1 MSRSQEVV
9 EGMETAGK
17 VFKKNLQK
25 RAIPH
30 NHFSPTKHE
39 FDWKSTGKDNLAHK
53 AQANA
58 AILNLT

>member
-39 FDWKSTGKDNLAHK
+39 FD
-53 AQANA
+53 
-58 AILNLT
+58 

>member
-25 RAIPH
+25 RTLH
-30 NHFSPTKHE
+30 NHFPPPKYE
-39 FDWKSTGKDNLAHK
+39 LDWNSTATDNLADK

-58 AILNLT
+58 ATLNLT